1 MKKNIFIILFI
12 FVLLAVV
19 AYGIFYLF
27 SKNRSAFMLSLNPDQ
42 ALDEPAAS
50 NISNVKNMLTL
61 SSVFPNNGRIPDK
74 YGCRDLDVNPPL
86 QLSGVPANALSLALI
101 IDDPDAPS
109 GDWVH
114 WLVFNIDP
122 KTLNIKENS
131 VPAGASLGMTS
142 SGEASYSG
150 PCPPSGI
157 HHYHFKL
164 YALDSILNLTSSADK
179 SALLKAMKGHILD
192 QTELIGTYSR

>member
-1 MKKNIFIILFI
+1 MKKNFLIIIFILA
-12 FVLLAVV
+12 LLAAV

-27 SKNRSAFMLSLNPDQ
+27 SKNRSSFMLLSNPDQ
-42 ALDEPAAS
+42 VIEGQTAD
-50 NISNVKNMLTL
+50 NISNVKNMLALT
-61 SSVFPNNGRIPDK
+61 SVFTNNGQIPDK

-86 QLSGVPANALSLALI
+86 EFSGVPEKALSLALVL
-101 IDDPDAPS
+101 DDPGAAS
-109 GDWVH
+109 GDFVH

-122 KTLNIKENS
+122 KITGIKENS
-131 VPAGASLGMTS
+131 VPAGASLGMT
-142 SGEASYSG
+142 GYGTDNYGG

-164 YALDSILNLTSSADK
+164 YALDSVLNLTSSADK

>member
-1 MKKNIFIILFI
+1 
-12 FVLLAVV
+12 
-19 AYGIFYLF
+19 
-27 SKNRSAFMLSLNPDQ
+27 MLSLNPDQ
-42 ALDEPAAS
+42 SLEEQTTS

-61 SSVFPNNGRIPDK
+61 SSVFSNNGQIPDK

-101 IDDPDAPS
+101 LDDSDAPS

-142 SGEASYSG
+142 YGAANYGG
-150 PCPPSGI
+150 PCPPNGI

-164 YALDSILNLTSSADK
+164 YALDSVLNLTSSADK